1 MSWRTWQ
8 QKATV
13 GVAAGWLVLSLLLA
27 AFPVGSG
34 AARSADRFLDP
45 AAAALVQ
52 DLKTASCHKV
62 AGDGSEPGTVRHECP
77 DCRICATL
85 ALPLG
90 GNLVVDLAYIRV
102 PLLAAPASDL
112 RPRKVFLRPAIRGPP
127 SLA

>member
-27 AFPVGSG
+27 ALPVGSG
-34 AARSADRFLDP
+34 AARIGDSHLDP
-45 AAAALVQ
+45 AVAALVQ
-52 DLKTASCHKV
+52 DLKSASCHKA
-62 AGDGSEPGTVRHECP
+62 AGDGSVPGETGHECS
-77 DCRICATL
+77 DCRICATV

-90 GNLVVDLAYIRV
+90 GKLVVDRAYIRV
-102 PLLAAPASDL
+102 PLLAAPATDL